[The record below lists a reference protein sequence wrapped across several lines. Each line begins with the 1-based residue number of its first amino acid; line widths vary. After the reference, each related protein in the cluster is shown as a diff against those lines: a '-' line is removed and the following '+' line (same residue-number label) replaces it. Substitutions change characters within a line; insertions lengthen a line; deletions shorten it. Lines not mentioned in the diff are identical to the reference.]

1 MENGFAPAHY
11 VGECVPPDITRHD
24 ERGLGMPGAYI
35 PHHNEQGLDYST
47 VYSVAE
53 TATKRASARRRSES
67 FLRKRERERVPS
79 GVVPLMQAGW
89 KAWEMVRKL
98 SVQGNIEW
106 VEPQVLD
113 GWIDLGSCRFLFTPC
128 PVLLLYHILF

>member
-1 MENGFAPAHY
+1 MENGLAPAHY
-11 VGECVPPDITRHD
+11 VGECMPPYITRHD

>member
-1 MENGFAPAHY
+1 
-11 VGECVPPDITRHD
+11 
-24 ERGLGMPGAYI
+24 MPGAYI
-35 PHHNEQGLDYST
+35 PHHNEQGLDHSIE
-47 VYSVAE
+47 YSVAE
-53 TATKRASARRRSES
+53 TARKRASARRRSES

-89 KAWEMVRKL
+89 KVWEMVRKL

-113 GWIDLGSCRFLFTPC
+113 GWIDLGSFHSLSSVVVVVQH
-128 PVLLLYHILF
+128 PVLN

>member
-1 MENGFAPAHY
+1 MSRDLDCLAHTFY
-11 VGECVPPDITRHD
+11 IIMSRDLTIPLYIQLQKLPEREPLLD
-24 ERGLGMPGAYI
+24 EDLS
-35 PHHNEQGLDYST
+35 H
-47 VYSVAE
+47 
-53 TATKRASARRRSES
+53 S
-67 FLRKRERERVPS
+67 FERERERVPS

-89 KAWEMVRKL
+89 RAWEMVRKL

-128 PVLLLYHILF
+128 PVLLLLYNILF

>member
-1 MENGFAPAHY
+1 MMSGDLECLAHTFHIIMSRDLTI
-11 VGECVPPDITRHD
+11 P
-24 ERGLGMPGAYI
+24 LYI
-35 PHHNEQGLDYST
+35 QLQKLPQREPLLDGDLSP
-47 VYSVAE
+47 S
-53 TATKRASARRRSES
+53 SE
-67 FLRKRERERVPS
+67 RERERERETVPS